1 MLWRH
6 DKLHAYDGA
15 AEIYD
20 GILDAR
26 PVRAGGI
33 VGEIRVRDGDKV
45 SAGDLVI
52 RLHETVTRA
61 NLQVITRQL
70 DELEGRQARLKAE
83 RDGAAEVAVPRA
95 LAARQTEPEIQEILA
110 GEQTLFESRRTART
124 GQKAQFSERIKQLK
138 EEIGGLTAQQ
148 ETKGEEIRLVKIELA
163 GQHELWA
170 KHLMAISK
178 YTAMQR
184 EATRLE
190 GERAQL
196 IASIAQARGKIAETE
211 LQIIQLDQ
219 DLRTEVM
226 KDLREA
232 QGKVAELSE
241 RRGAGQ

>member
-83 RDGAAEVAVPRA
+83 RDGAAEVPVPRA
-95 LAARQTEPEIQEILA
+95 LADRRAEPEIQEILG

-124 GQKAQFSERIKQLK
+124 GQKAQLSERTKQLK
-138 EEIGGLTAQQ
+138 EDRGTDRAATGQGRRDQARQDRARRTARALGQ
-148 ETKGEEIRLVKIELA
+148 ELA
-163 GQHELWA
+163 AHQQIHGH
-170 KHLMAISK
+170 
-178 YTAMQR
+178 
-184 EATRLE
+184 AT
-190 GERAQL
+190 
-196 IASIAQARGKIAETE
+196 
-211 LQIIQLDQ
+211 
-219 DLRTEVM
+219 
-226 KDLREA
+226 
-232 QGKVAELSE
+232 
-241 RRGAGQ
+241 